1 MVFFQPLEFKP
12 VPLAAGEECDYLLAL
27 KQEYRAAM
35 KESPYYIKT
44 PEKKKDIERYSDKY
58 QLNGQ
63 DSNGT
68 WQPGKNTH
76 FNCSSPT
83 HRKRLQSL

>member
-1 MVFFQPLEFKP
+1 MIFILQPLEFKP
-12 VPLAAGEECDYLLAL
+12 VPLLAGEEFDYLLAL

-58 QLNGQ
+58 QLSCQ
-63 DSNGT
+63 DNSSA
-68 WQPGKNTH
+68 WKPGNAVL
-76 FNCSSPT
+76 FNRC
-83 HRKRLQSL
+83 LGY